1 MNIEYEFLYSGT
13 KIYDGTSITGLL
25 VTDTSSSNTYILQ
38 IPLTDFSI
46 SEKQAGPFAIDE
58 VYKSSLVM
66 VNAATLFQTKNVNP
80 MLEGQIVQ
88 PDAGYVGLAQVNV
101 AAVPVETKTVKSNTT
116 ANQTVT
122 PSEGKLGI
130 SQVTVQKFDGESGNP
145 EAAYTDGDEI
155 YLKSIPAK
163 FLNYIDRVAEFN
175 GYYKAIVSDNN
186 KSYASAQIIYADESF
201 GPRIPMFDLIG
212 KAEMTD
218 SPSPSPT
225 PSASSCN
232 RT

>member
-1 MNIEYEFLYSGT
+1 MNVNYEFLYSG
-13 KIYDGTSITGLL
+13 IPAGEENAVTGLL
-25 VTDTSSSNTYILQ
+25 VTDTDTSKTYILQ
-38 IPLTDFSI
+38 IPLTGVTPSEGKIGPYDFT
-46 SEKQAGPFAIDE
+46 E
-58 VYKSSLVM
+58 VESDTLVM

-80 MLEGQIVQ
+80 MLEGQVVQ
-88 PDAGYVGLAQVNV
+88 PDTGYVGLAQVNV

-116 ANQTVT
+116 ADQTVT

-145 EAAYTDGDEI
+145 EAAYKDGDEI

-163 FLNYIDRVAEFN
+163 FLDHIDRIAEFN

-186 KSYASAQIIYADESF
+186 KSYANAQIIYADESF

-212 KAEMTD
+212 KADIED
-218 SPSPSPT
+218 EPV
-225 PSASSCN
+225 
-232 RT
+232 